1 MIQHLSIPDQSSRIQ
16 TSSRRALRVLAL
28 RAVDGAGGGAD
39 KIVLRNA
46 DSVSH
51 ASIEMAACFIHHPSD
66 SDFDLV
72 DRANHLGIRTYEE
85 THRGPFDLRVF
96 GRIQKV
102 IADFQPDII
111 HSHDYKASFIASRLA
126 RRNPILCLATSH
138 GWTGEKWR
146 EKNLFYPADRRL
158 LSNFPGIIAVSDQ
171 IRDTLVSSG
180 TDPRRVRVVLNGVDP
195 QKYQR
200 DLNTRSRVRK
210 ELGYAESDLVLGG
223 VGRVE
228 LQKRFDLL
236 IEAFAELRHQNNRLK
251 LLIAGEGS
259 LLEPLRAEVRRRQL
273 DEHCQ
278 LIGHRENM
286 TDTYQAL
293 DMLVQS
299 SDYEGTPTVV
309 VEAMALEIPIVATDA
324 GGTAQLIQHLQHGR
338 IVPCQNVPA
347 LIAATRETL
356 ESPTLAR
363 EMAMAA
369 RQRVETK
376 LSFSERTRQLEAIYQ
391 ELFKFGF
398 LSSDRPLNP

>member
-1 MIQHLSIPDQSSRIQ
+1 MIQHLSHPAQSSRIQ
-16 TSSRRALRVLAL
+16 TSSGRGLRVLAL

-46 DSVSH
+46 DSVSP
-51 ASIEMAACFIHHPSD
+51 ASIEMAVCFIHHPSD
-66 SDFDLV
+66 IDFDLV
-72 DRANHLGIRTYEE
+72 DRANQLGIRTYEE
-85 THRGPFDLRVF
+85 PHRGPFDLRIF

-102 IADFQPDII
+102 ITDFQPDIV

-126 RRNPILCLATSH
+126 KRNPFLCLATSH

-158 LSNFPGIIAVSDQ
+158 LSHFPGIIAVSDQ
-171 IRDTLVSSG
+171 IRDTLVTSG
-180 TDPRRVRVVLNGVDP
+180 TDPQRVRVVLNGVDP

-200 DLNTRSRVRK
+200 DSAIRGRVRN
-210 ELGYAESDLVLGG
+210 ELGYSESDIVLGG
-223 VGRVE
+223 VGRIE

-236 IEAFAELRHQNNRLK
+236 IEAFAELRHQDNRLK

-278 LIGHRENM
+278 LVGHRENM
-286 TDTYQAL
+286 TDTYQAFDL
-293 DMLVQS
+293 LVQS

-309 VEAMALEIPIVATDA
+309 VEAMSLEIPVVATNA
-324 GGTAQLIQHLQHGR
+324 GGTAQLIQHQQHGR

-347 LIAATRETL
+347 LVAAIWESLENPDRTREMTL
-356 ESPTLAR
+356 
-363 EMAMAA
+363 AA
-369 RQRVETK
+369 RQRVKTQ
-376 LSFSERTRQLEAIYQ
+376 LSFAERTRHLEAIYQ
-391 ELFKFGF
+391 ELFEFGS
-398 LSSDRPLNP
+398 LNSDRSLDH